1 MNFTSALDKI
11 KSTYSED
18 QVNYTPTERYLAEL
32 WIEELEEK
40 QAIIMTFSSL
50 FSKLIKCLT
59 YDVPR
64 EDVLV
69 ILKGVEDQLN
79 SYCFAGDVSWEVPDP
94 DEKDGN

>member
-1 MNFTSALDKI
+1 MSFTSALDKI
-11 KSTYSED
+11 KNTYSEN
-18 QVNYTPTERYLAEL
+18 QVDYTPTERYLAEL

-50 FSKLIKCLT
+50 LSKLIRCLT

-64 EDVLV
+64 EDTLF

-79 SYCFAGDVSWEVPDP
+79 SYCFGGDVSWKVPDS
-94 DEKDGN
+94 DEKEE

>member
-11 KSTYSED
+11 KSTYLED
-18 QVNYTPTERYLAEL
+18 QVNYTPTEKYLAEL

-64 EDVLV
+64 EDILYL
-69 ILKGVEDQLN
+69 LKGVEDQLN
-79 SYCFAGDVSWEVPDP
+79 SYCFGGDVSWEVPDP
-94 DEKDGN
+94 DERDGQ

>member
-11 KSTYSED
+11 KSTYLED
-18 QVNYTPTERYLAEL
+18 QVNYTPTEKYLAEL

-64 EDVLV
+64 EDILF

-79 SYCFAGDVSWEVPDP
+79 SYCFGGDVSWEVPDP
-94 DEKDGN
+94 DERDGQ